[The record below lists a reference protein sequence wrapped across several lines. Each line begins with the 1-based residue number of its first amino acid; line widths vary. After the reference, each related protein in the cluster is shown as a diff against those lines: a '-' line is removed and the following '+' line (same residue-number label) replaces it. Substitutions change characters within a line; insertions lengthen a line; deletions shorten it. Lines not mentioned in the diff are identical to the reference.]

1 MLLRYSRAMT
11 EQLIRVLIVDDDPG
25 LRDLLHRYLTREC
38 YAVETVA
45 DGPALRTAL
54 AAKRP
59 DILILDLMLPGE
71 DGLSLL
77 RSLKGGDFADL
88 PVLMLSAR
96 GEDIDRIV
104 GLEMGADDYLGK
116 PFNPRELLARLR
128 ALLRRPTVARGSE
141 TNEIRHFGPYRVQL
155 EAHAVWRGQE
165 AVNLTSS
172 EFALLRAFIDQP
184 HRVLSRDHLLA
195 QLKGYS
201 REPFD
206 RSIDVRVTRL
216 RRKLEDDPQK
226 PRFIRTVWGAG
237 YLFAPEG
244 DLSE

>member
-1 MLLRYSRAMT
+1 MT
-11 EQLIRVLIVDDDPG
+11 QQPIRVLVVDDDPG
-25 LRDLLHRYLTREC
+25 LRDLLHRYLTREGFT
-38 YAVETVA
+38 VETVA
-45 DGPALRTAL
+45 DGAALRAAL
-54 AAKRP
+54 AANRP

-77 RSLKGGDFADL
+77 RALKGGAFADL

-104 GLEMGADDYLGK
+104 GLETGADDYLGK

-128 ALLRRPTVARGSE
+128 ALLRRPTVAVGGE
-141 TNEIRHFGPYRVQL
+141 VNEVRRFGPYRVQL

-165 AVNLTSS
+165 AVALTSS
-172 EFALLRAFIDQP
+172 EFALLRVFIEHP
-184 HRVLSRDHLLA
+184 HRVLSRDQLLE
-195 QLKGYS
+195 QLKGYT

-244 DLSE
+244 DAPE